1 MNITALDVLKFSV
14 SFVYL
19 LIAPGFNLLRTVNML
34 DELEIEEKIVVSF
47 GISVIVLTFISLLLS
62 LQNSIGLNFRTLVT
76 FMTLFIILSTKEVVD
91 CTRKLL
97 GRLRH

>member
-1 MNITALDVLKFSV
+1 MEITVLDVLKFMI
-14 SFVYL
+14 SFIFL
-19 LIAPGFNLLRTVNML
+19 LIVPGFNLLRTANML

-76 FMTLFIILSTKEVVD
+76 FMTLFIILSTREVVD

>member
-1 MNITALDVLKFSV
+1 MEITALDVLKFMI
-14 SFVYL
+14 SFIFL
-19 LIAPGFNLLRTVNML
+19 LIVPGFNLLRTANRL

-76 FMTLFIILSTKEVVD
+76 FMTLFIILSTKEVID

-97 GRLRH
+97 GHLRH